1 MVWVELSDR
10 MYWLEIVV
18 CSPRDG
24 KDKRLHRLLEYR
36 ASRKKDREGCVNAW
50 VGTAVDESGVT
61 LACAIFEDEDAWSR
75 VSEAVNA
82 ASDKRDGGLE
92 AILTGPPL
100 IGVFQI
106 PSDGVTHHE
115 VG

>member
-1 MVWVELSDR
+1 

-18 CSPRDG
+18 CSPRTG
-24 KDKRLHRLLEYR
+24 KAKRLHRLLEYR

-50 VGTAVDESGVT
+50 VGTAVDESGVV
-61 LACAIFEDEDAWSR
+61 LACAIFEDEVTWGR
-75 VSEAVNA
+75 ISEAVNA

-92 AILTGPPL
+92 PILTGPP
-100 IGVFQI
+100 IVGVFQV
-106 PSDGVTHHE
+106 PSSAVISND